1 MRTQLLPE
9 TSVASDNLARK
20 LEALPAG
27 TESGTPDGEESSGG
41 DGVPEDEARLVLSV
55 QEGNRRAFGRLVD
68 RYLEEAYAVAVGI
81 LHRSHAAEDAVQN
94 AFLRA
99 LDRIDDLEPGSPF
112 GPWFFR
118 VLRSVCYNARRRESR
133 QPENSIPRGTAGGA
147 DPEEEALRRLDRA
160 RVLDALG
167 DLPERQRSAV
177 LLYDIQGYSH
187 SEIGEILGI
196 SPGTSRAHLHHGRKK
211 LRRALGA
218 EVLDG

>member
-1 MRTQLLPE
+1 VT
-9 TSVASDNLARK
+9 TDNLARE
-20 LEALPAG
+20 LEVL
-27 TESGTPDGEESSGG
+27 PDGPGAASDDAREAPAAA
-41 DGVPEDEARLVLSV
+41 DGSDTQRSDSTPEDEPELVLAV
-55 QEGNRRAFGRLVD
+55 QEGNRRAFGTLVD
-68 RYLEEAYAVAVGI
+68 RYLQQAYAVALGI

-133 QPENSIPRGTAGGA
+133 QPDASIPPGTSGSS

-167 DLPERQRSAV
+167 ELPQRQRSAV
-177 LLYDIQGYSH
+177 LLYDVQGYSH
-187 SEIGEILGI
+187 AEIGEILGI
-196 SPGTSRAHLHHGRKK
+196 SAGTSRAHLHHGRKK
-211 LRRALGA
+211 LRCVLGE

>member
-1 MRTQLLPE
+1 VT
-9 TSVASDNLARK
+9 SDNLARE
-20 LEALPAG
+20 LEALPVGREAD
-27 TESGTPDGEESSGG
+27 SGTAREAPASAEGSEAESRGGTPGDEPD
-41 DGVPEDEARLVLSV
+41 LVLAV
-55 QEGNRRAFGRLVD
+55 QEGSRRAFGRLVD
-68 RYLEEAYAVAVGI
+68 RYLEQAYAVAIGI

-133 QPENSIPRGTAGGA
+133 QPDTSIPPGTSGSS

-167 DLPERQRSAV
+167 DLPQRQRSAV
-177 LLYDIQGYSH
+177 LLYDVQGYSH
-187 SEIGEILGI
+187 AEIGDILGI
-196 SPGTSRAHLHHGRKK
+196 SAGTSRAHLHHGRKK
-211 LRRALGA
+211 LRCALGE

>member
-1 MRTQLLPE
+1 MT
-9 TSVASDNLARK
+9 TDNLARK
-20 LEALPAG
+20 LEVL
-27 TESGTPDGEESSGG
+27 PDGPGAASDDVREAPATG
-41 DGVPEDEARLVLSV
+41 DGNDAERPDSTPEDEPELVLAV
-55 QEGNRRAFGRLVD
+55 QEGNRRAFGALVD
-68 RYLEEAYAVAVGI
+68 RYLEQACAVALGI

-133 QPENSIPRGTAGGA
+133 QPDTSIPPGTSGSS

-167 DLPERQRSAV
+167 ELPQRQRSAV
-177 LLYDIQGYSH
+177 LLYDVQGYSH
-187 SEIGEILGI
+187 AEIGEILGI
-196 SPGTSRAHLHHGRKK
+196 SAGTSRAHLHHGRKK
-211 LRRALGA
+211 LRCALGE

>member
-1 MRTQLLPE
+1 M
-9 TSVASDNLARK
+9 SSDSLARK
-20 LEALPAG
+20 LETLPTGGEAVAPG
-27 TESGTPDGEESSGG
+27 DGEPEDGEPADG
-41 DGVPEDEARLVLSV
+41 DGIPEDEPRLVLSV

-133 QPENSIPRGTAGGA
+133 QPDSSIPPGASGGA

-160 RVLDALG
+160 RVLNALG

-196 SPGTSRAHLHHGRKK
+196 SAGTSRAHLHHGRKK
-211 LRRALGA
+211 LRQALGP

>member
-1 MRTQLLPE
+1 MR
-9 TSVASDNLARK
+9 VRKDNLARS
-20 LEALPAG
+20 LESLPGA
-27 TESGTPDGEESSGG
+27 DRADSGG
-41 DGVPEDEARLVLSV
+41 SAGAADAEEAGGPPGDESDLVLAV
-55 QEGNRRAFGRLVD
+55 QEGSRRAFARLVD
-68 RYLEEAYAVAVGI
+68 RYLEEAYAVAIGI

-99 LDRIDDLEPGSPF
+99 LDRIDDLESGSPF

-133 QPENSIPRGTAGGA
+133 QPDRDIPPGTSGGA

-167 DLPERQRSAV
+167 ELPERQRSTV

-187 SEIGEILGI
+187 AEIGEILGI

-211 LRRALGA
+211 LRRALGR

>member
-1 MRTQLLPE
+1 M
-9 TSVASDNLARK
+9 ASDNLARK
-20 LEALPAG
+20 LDALPAG
-27 TESGTPDGEESSGG
+27 PEATVPEDGEPSDGG
-41 DGVPEDEARLVLSV
+41 GVPEDEPRLVLSV
-55 QEGNRRAFGRLVD
+55 QEGDRRAFGRLVD

-133 QPENSIPRGTAGGA
+133 QPDASIPPGTSGGA

-160 RVLDALG
+160 RLLEALG

-211 LRRALGA
+211 LRQALGA

>member
-1 MRTQLLPE
+1 MTK
-9 TSVASDNLARK
+9 DNLARK
-20 LEALPAG
+20 LESPPGHDRAG
-27 TESGTPDGEESSGG
+27 AGEPGGAPEPGEADGAPDDESE
-41 DGVPEDEARLVLSV
+41 LVLSV
-55 QEGNRRAFGRLVD
+55 QEGSRGAFARLVD
-68 RYLEEAYAVAVGI
+68 RYLEEAYAVAIGI

-133 QPENSIPRGTAGGA
+133 QPDRDIPPGASGGS

-167 DLPERQRSAV
+167 ELPERQRSAV

-187 SEIGEILGI
+187 AEIGEILGI

-211 LRRALGA
+211 LRRALGE

>member
-1 MRTQLLPE
+1 MP
-9 TSVASDNLARK
+9 SYNLARE
-20 LEALPAG
+20 LEVPRSAG
-27 TESGTPDGEESSGG
+27 ERAGSHG
-41 DGVPEDEARLVLSV
+41 DGDEPDREDGAGIPDDEPALVLSV
-55 QEGNRRAFGRLVD
+55 QEGSRKAFGRLVD
-68 RYLEEAYAVAVGI
+68 RYLDQAYAVAIGI

-133 QPENSIPRGTAGGA
+133 QPDASIPPGTSGRS

-167 DLPERQRSAV
+167 ELPDRQRSAV

-187 SEIGEILGI
+187 AEIGEILDI

-211 LRRALGA
+211 LRRALGR

>member
-1 MRTQLLPE
+1 M
-9 TSVASDNLARK
+9 ASDNLARK
-20 LEALPAG
+20 LETMPAR
-27 TESGTPDGEESSGG
+27 EDVDSPDGGEPADGA
-41 DGVPEDEARLVLSV
+41 GVPDDEPRLVLSV
-55 QEGNRRAFGRLVD
+55 QEGDRRAFGRLVD

-133 QPENSIPRGTAGGA
+133 QPEGSIPPGTSGGS

-211 LRRALGA
+211 LRQALGA